1 MNKKFLSAILFGA
14 LMVTSTGTFV
24 SCKDYDDDIE
34 NLNGQLNSQKADL
47 EKQIADLEKQLT
59 DANAETKAQLEQLK
73 KELAAANKEAMD
85 KIQAALD
92 ELKKNLTSL
101 VFIPDFYYGGIEA
114 MTVATYNYLPW
125 VKQTAE
131 FNANDDFSAV
141 KDEQAAAPVQMA
153 PQLVARYHVNPSSVT
168 KDDIVDVEF
177 LVADKKYESRGI
189 EKAPTVELV
198 GYEVEK
204 GTLIVTG
211 KITDGSI
218 KMDAQNDTIT
228 VLAVQATL
236 KKEEGTVKVTSDYA
250 VVRSADREG
259 FELAL
264 LSVAEK
270 EAETEGD
277 AAAQSRADV
286 EINSVEGN
294 VHMYTSIAE
303 AIENEPQLELVW
315 NSEGLDLADT
325 LRTHL
330 HAFEAECETALD
342 NNANDKIA
350 KANGLVYSYELV
362 GYHSG
367 ANKTSESAHAAL
379 NGSVIRPQM
388 PKDGVQQEFG
398 AEQSKA
404 EIGHM
409 PLVRVTLT
417 DEITG
422 NIAAIG
428 YVKLLIVAEAPAVKE
443 WTIAHTADFAFD
455 NAFTLGCEEPNTVME
470 LKWHEVEEQI
480 IAKLGVSKD
489 EFHALYDLDDDYQ
502 NEGEDEASRWNVNQY
517 DTVAVDAKAL
527 AAADYFGKVEMT
539 SSDDQAEQTQI
550 LKWHYPHNDAYQ
562 IFKAGKK
569 SIQAIVRYTN
579 EEEMKYVYV
588 TLTWTP
594 KELNITPAGEIL
606 DEDKIDQYW
615 YAHNSAEAKS
625 GKDDIHANVEVVGT
639 EDADCEFVTDMLHT
653 FTGHKLTVANIDTV
667 YADFQDELLDKGFV
681 FDAEQT
687 YTPVYGVSGAK
698 YYLNVSENGKQLR
711 AFTDSLAAVANTSG
725 YQVVAKINSGKI
737 TYVGNEWAKDMLNY
751 ADHKELGEFQ
761 TVTAKLAI
769 TAGACEKVALE
780 NDKFYVKFLRP
791 ISVVDPG
798 KTNFEDAETAGSSAK
813 LVLEFTDWR
822 DHNFN
827 DSTATKGY
835 DYYDYYGIQSI
846 KADKANATTTLG
858 KGGKLFEIAPKIEFD
873 FVPAEPVTK
882 DDMGTFTYANKE
894 ATVGEF
900 EITVP
905 LEVTYKWGV
914 IKTSVTIT
922 VGKTVNN

>member
-47 EKQIADLEKQLT
+47 EKQIAALESQLT
-59 DANAETKAQLEQLK
+59 SANAETKAQLEQLK
-73 KELAAANKEAMD
+73 KDLEAANAEQLA

-101 VFIPDFYYGGIEA
+101 VFVPDFYYGGIEA

-125 VKQTAE
+125 KEQAAK

-141 KDEQAAAPVQMA
+141 KDEQAVASVQMA
-153 PQLVARYHVNPSSVT
+153 PKLVAKYHVNPSSVT
-168 KDDIVDVEF
+168 KDDIVDVKF
-177 LVADKKYESRGI
+177 LVADKKYETRGV
-189 EKAPTVELV
+189 EAAPKVTVKE
-198 GYEVEK
+198 YDVED
-204 GTLIVTG
+204 GILIVTG
-211 KITDGSI
+211 QLEDGSI

-228 VLAVQATL
+228 VLAAQATL
-236 KKEEGTVKVTSDYA
+236 KKEEGTVTVTSDYA
-250 VVRSADREG
+250 VVRSADLKG

-270 EAETEGD
+270 ETETEGD
-277 AAAQSRADV
+277 AAAQSRADIK
-286 EINSVEGN
+286 INSVEGN
-294 VHMYTSIAE
+294 VHMYTSIAD

-330 HAFEAECETALD
+330 HAIEAECETALD

-404 EIGHM
+404 EIGRM

-489 EFHALYDLDDDYQ
+489 EFHALYDLDDDYK
-502 NEGEDEASRWNVNQY
+502 GDMWNVNQY
-517 DTVAVDAKAL
+517 DTVSVDAKAL
-527 AAADYFGKVEMT
+527 VADDYFGKVEMT
-539 SSDDQAEQTQI
+539 KSDDQAEQTQI

-579 EEEMKYVYV
+579 NDEMKYVYV

-606 DEDKIDQYW
+606 DEDKIKEFW
-615 YAHNSAEAKS
+615 YAHNSAEAGS

-639 EDADCEFVTDMLHT
+639 EEADCEFVTDMLHT

-667 YADFQDELLDKGFV
+667 YADFQDELLEKGFV

-725 YQVVAKINSGKI
+725 YEVVANIRGGNI
-737 TYVGNEWAKDMLNY
+737 IYVGNPRAKDMLNY
-751 ADHKELGEFQ
+751 AGHNELGEFQ

-769 TAGACEKVALE
+769 TAGVCEKVALE

-827 DSTATKGY
+827 DSTETKGY
-835 DYYDYYGIQSI
+835 DYYEYYDIQSV
-846 KADKANATTTLG
+846 KADVKNATTTLG
-858 KGGKLFEIAPKIEFD
+858 KGGKLFEIAPKIEFA
-873 FVPAEPVTK
+873 FEEAKTITK